1 MTLLLFLARF
11 AAQSLKSVSDAS
23 DPMLNCTEVDLAQSL
38 PRLRQRFPGFV
49 VDSKFTAKAR
59 GEDLVRALA
68 TSQGISMT
76 EAREEMR
83 DFLYLES
90 LRAELSLTR

>member
-1 MTLLLFLARF
+1 MTNLSEFNLA
-11 AAQSLKSVSDAS
+11 KS
-23 DPMLNCTEVDLAQSL
+23 M

-49 VDSKFTAKAR
+49 ADSSLCPITQSDEFII
-59 GEDLVRALA
+59 ALA
-68 TSQGISMT
+68 AAQGISLT

-90 LRAELSLTR
+90 LRAELSLS